1 MATMIHGLCEIRNLE
16 STASHG
22 KDGYKISLY
31 PLKAYLLLVMLM
43 LLLTFYL
50 KHTKII

>member
-1 MATMIHGLCEIRNLE
+1 MIHGLCEIRNLE
-16 STASHG
+16 GTASHR
-22 KDGYKISLY
+22 KDSYKISLY

-50 KHTKII
+50 KDIKII